1 MPSDQG
7 HAQKQAEHLI
17 QTCSDPEVPLQKI
30 KKAGWQWLEW
40 SGKILISNNHC
51 SRKKSPV

>member
-1 MPSDQG
+1 MPSDQD